1 MKIKYMLSLTAL
13 LLAISFLPAENED
26 LLWRDHAYSSMQKAY
41 SGISTWQAGVTQTN
55 YFVSAKTTL
64 KSQGN
69 CYYKKDNFAI
79 HYTKPSV
86 QAIIVAGGKVTVY
99 DQASKTVLTSALSSS
114 IQSLNP
120 VEIIRSYWQKSDW
133 RLLDSRKNVTHI
145 MLFPKADK
153 QIKEISFILDEVS
166 WLITSLTYKDAQG
179 NTVTLSFDN
188 MKINKPIPA
197 GVWKLNLPKDVRRL
211 EH

>member
-1 MKIKYMLSLTAL
+1 
-13 LLAISFLPAENED
+13 
-26 LLWRDHAYSSMQKAY
+26 
-41 SGISTWQAGVTQTN
+41 
-55 YFVSAKTTL
+55 
-64 KSQGN
+64 
-69 CYYKKDNFAI
+69 
-79 HYTKPSV
+79 
-86 QAIIVAGGKVTVY
+86 
-99 DQASKTVLTSALSSS
+99 
-114 IQSLNP
+114 
-120 VEIIRSYWQKSDW
+120 
-133 RLLDSRKNVTHI
+133 VTHI

-211 EH
+211 ER